1 MGSVKYM
8 NKEHY
13 KYIDLIRVLSCVL
26 ILFYHLNI
34 LKGGYLVVCTFFVLS
49 GYLSIL
55 SAYKKDKF
63 SLIEYYKSKFKSI
76 YLPVIIIAF
85 IIFIA
90 GVTFLVLSFTV
101 PNKPVYLWLALLFTA
116 LANFIIV
123 FANVFIRPKNRK

>member
-1 MGSVKYM
+1 MDK
-8 NKEHY
+8 
-13 KYIDLIRVLSCVL
+13 
-26 ILFYHLNI
+26 NI
-34 LKGGYLVVCTFFVLS
+34 LK
-49 GYLSIL
+49 
-55 SAYKKDKF
+55 KK
-63 SLIEYYKSKFKSI
+63 LIF
-76 YLPVIIIAF
+76 IIIAF